1 MANFNLIIES
11 VLASEG
17 GYVNDPLDAG
27 GETNFGIS
35 KRAYPE
41 LDIARLTVEQAK
53 EIYKRDYWDKI
64 FGDWI
69 VSNDIAG
76 QIMDMAVNAGV
87 KMATLLVQELV
98 DVIRDGVFG
107 EVTLNA
113 INMAD
118 QHRLVDLYKLRRIKY
133 YLAVCKS
140 KPENKKFLY
149 GWIKRVVD

>member
-1 MANFNLIIES
+1 MANFNAVILRI
-11 VLASEG
+11 LDAEG

-35 KRAYPE
+35 KRAYPD
-41 LDIARLTVEQAK
+41 LDIANLTIEQAK

-64 FGDWI
+64 FGDWLI
-69 VSNDIAG
+69 TNDVAE

-87 KMATLLVQELV
+87 KMATLLAQELV

-107 EVTLNA
+107 EMTLNA
-113 INMAD
+113 LNATD
-118 QHRLVDLYKLRRIKY
+118 QIRFVDLYKLRRIKY
-133 YLAVCKS
+133 YLAVCKT
-140 KPENKKFLY
+140 KPDNKKFLY